1 MQASTDV
8 SADALGDALH
18 NFFACVM
25 HGDQGDLF
33 AIIAELDL
41 TLAQIRGLMVLNAS
55 DRALALTELAPR
67 MGLSV
72 AAAGRAVDGL
82 VRKGLLS
89 RSEDP
94 EDRRIKRLAV
104 TPAGGEA
111 IARIAGARR
120 EGFRR
125 FAATLGERER
135 AVLAEALAAVQQ
147 SQPSKGCERG

>member
-1 MQASTDV
+1 MQSSPAV

-18 NFFACVM
+18 AFFGCVM

-41 TLAQIRGLMVLNAS
+41 TMPQMRGLMVLNAS

-82 VRKGLLS
+82 VRKGLMS

-104 TPAGGEA
+104 TPAGVEA

-135 AVLAEALAAVQQ
+135 VALAEALAIVQQ
-147 SQPSKGCERG
+147 FQQSKGCERG